1 MTLIRRDP
9 FGKMVSLQ
17 DRINR
22 LFDDSMTRSEDLDEA
37 LSACAWRPAVDVYE
51 TPQGVEL
58 EAELPGIS
66 KENVIIE
73 LKDNILTI
81 KGERTE
87 DKNVNHDNFYRQE
100 RCFGSF
106 HRSFTLRESVDPE
119 RITAKFTN
127 GILKIKIPRPEKEL
141 PKRIKVDI
149 SE

>member
-9 FGKMVSLQ
+9 FDRIMSLQ

-22 LFDDSMTRSEDLDEA
+22 LFDDSVARTEDPEEE
-37 LSACAWRPAVDVYE
+37 LSTCDWRPAVDIYE
-51 TPQGVEL
+51 TSQGVTL

-66 KENVIIE
+66 KEDVLIE
-73 LKDNILTI
+73 LKDNILII
-81 KGERTE
+81 KVERKE
-87 DKNVNHDNFYRQE
+87 DKNTSGDNLYRRE

-106 HRSFTLRESVDPE
+106 HRSFVLREPVDPGK
-119 RITAKFTN
+119 IKAKFDN
-127 GILKIKIPRPEKEL
+127 GILKIEIPSPEKEL

>member
-1 MTLIRRDP
+1 
-9 FGKMVSLQ
+9 MVSLQ

-106 HRSFTLRESVDPE
+106 HRSFTLREAVDPE

-127 GILKIKIPRPEKEL
+127 GILKIEIPRPEREL